1 MCVRER
7 EHYSICSHA
16 CTIAIHPMNSHVV
29 CNAISHLALNP
40 LNYVIDPILVYV
52 CFFSSFIS
60 LCGNKSAC
68 IITVEGKGIS
78 EKAIARSYKNAKN
91 AAAVKVLQ
99 KLKN

>member
-1 MCVRER
+1 MCG
-7 EHYSICSHA
+7 HA

-40 LNYVIDPILVYV
+40 LNYVIDL
-52 CFFSSFIS
+52 FSSSIS
-60 LCGNKSAC
+60 LYGNKSAC